1 MSADRSVSS
10 DMPHDDRSMSSW
22 QSPGTAADALLS
34 TCQCWVDGWFSQPDP
49 RLLGADLSQRR
60 LVAAQWRAAAFLCQL
75 STGWAVAVRA
85 WRALTGELS
94 PRLVSLM
101 RIRYG
106 PPSTYLTMSEYL
118 ARSGPPG
125 KFLAPSSEPLE
136 KAALR
141 VDDAVVRFIA
151 SSSPALTWLDL
162 QGTNI
167 SDDALCEIALRCP
180 RLHTLNLRGCH
191 RALNDKGVGALS
203 RLGSL
208 EDLDLS
214 NTRAPA
220 TGGGAMA
227 SEPAGVAPSAMA
239 SLASLAS
246 LTKLNLTGSDWWL
259 SVHAVS
265 TLAACTTLQA
275 LFLST
280 CNSVRDDALCAIAT
294 ACVQITQLDL
304 SNCRR
309 VTDVGVAAL
318 AALPLLRHL
327 ELTNCPGATDDGL
340 AALARTAPRSQ
351 LVHLGLRSAS
361 VSEAVLTELVGTCS
375 ALTNLNISKCSG
387 ATDATLAAIARSC
400 PRLTVLDLKD
410 SDECTDAGLIA
421 IADGCAKLQELSCEG
436 CTDAL
441 TDAAAAAILKGL
453 KQLRSLQALG
463 SDRLLS
469 RAAQAALQ
477 GAVGA
482 YNCLPVFAGVA
493 GTSRLLRF
501 SEQRA
506 VWPA

>member
-1 MSADRSVSS
+1 
-10 DMPHDDRSMSSW
+10 MSSW
-22 QSPGTAADALLS
+22 QSPGTAADALFS
-34 TCQCWVDGWFSQPDP
+34 TCQFWIDGWFSQPDA
-49 RLLGADLSQRR
+49 RFSSGDADSARHWSQRR
-60 LVAAQWRAAAFLCQL
+60 LVAAQWRAAAYLCQL
-75 STGWAVAVRA
+75 SIGWTAAVRA

-101 RIRYG
+101 RVRYG
-106 PPSTYLTMSEYL
+106 PPCTYLTMGEYL

-125 KFLAPSSEPLE
+125 KLLAPSSEPLD

-141 VDDAVVRFIA
+141 VDDEVVRFIA

-162 QGTNI
+162 QGTGI

-180 RLHTLNLRGCH
+180 RMRTLNLRGCY
-191 RALNDKGVGALS
+191 RALNDQGLGALA
-203 RLGSL
+203 RLASL

-227 SEPAGVAPSAMA
+227 FEPAGVAPSAMA
-239 SLASLAS
+239 SLASLTS

-259 SVHAVS
+259 SVHAVA
-265 TLAACTTLQA
+265 TLASCTTLRA

-294 ACVQITQLDL
+294 TCLQITQLDL

-318 AALPLLRHL
+318 AALPMLQHL

-340 AALARTAPRSQ
+340 AALARTEPRSQ
-351 LVHLGLRSAS
+351 LIHLGLRSAS
-361 VSEAVLTELVGTCS
+361 VSQEVLADLVGACTS
-375 ALTNLNISKCSG
+375 LTNLNISKCSG
-387 ATDATLAAIARSC
+387 ATDATLAALARSC
-400 PRLTVLDLKD
+400 PQLTVLDLKD
-410 SDECTDAGLIA
+410 SDECTDASLIA
-421 IADGCAKLQELSCEG
+421 IADGCPKLQELSCEG

-469 RAAQAALQ
+469 RAAQTALQ

-493 GTSRLLRF
+493 GSRLLNF

-506 VWPA
+506 VWPAELN